1 MAPIQLADREAVKF
15 LQGANSVRD
24 GHIVRLS
31 IREVESQSVVNLVFH
46 ARNGNVYNLEL
57 SGSVAF
63 DYNFSSEYTPQQIAM
78 VKCLWTDDGY
88 FYLSLDPWKEDE
100 AFVPEQ
106 DNDWF
111 KSKSVTLTA
120 EPIEILG

>member
-1 MAPIQLADREAVKF
+1 
-15 LQGANSVRD
+15 
-24 GHIVRLS
+24 
-31 IREVESQSVVNLVFH
+31 
-46 ARNGNVYNLEL
+46 
-57 SGSVAF
+57 
-63 DYNFSSEYTPQQIAM
+63 